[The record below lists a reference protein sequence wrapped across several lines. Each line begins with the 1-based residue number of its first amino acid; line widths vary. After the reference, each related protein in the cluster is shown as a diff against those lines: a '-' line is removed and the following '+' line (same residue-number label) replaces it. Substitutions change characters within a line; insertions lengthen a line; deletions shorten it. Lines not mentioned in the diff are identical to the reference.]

1 MIFEKWTV
9 MLNLFQHLCW
19 ILFIDSKI
27 ALFFFARISMIAKIV
42 SFTDEGKKVENLL
55 KEKIPEIVWRQKSE
69 SENLGDWT
77 ADAFS
82 KRIPLVFVSAVGIAV
97 REVAPFVKDKLSDS
111 PVVVVDEKCGFA
123 VPVLSG
129 HFGGANDIARLIAE
143 KTGAK
148 AVITTATD
156 VEGKFA
162 ADVFARKNSL
172 QIMNRDGIKKVSSK
186 ILKNEKI
193 KFWIESGIKIL
204 ESAEK
209 NLPDEIEIIRQKDEP
224 EAADIKIC
232 GQISS
237 EKNCSLWLR
246 PKNLCIGIGC
256 KKGKTFAELK
266 SFLMQTFQK
275 KGFNIEEISCFS
287 SIDIK
292 KNEAGLLELAQFFGV
307 PFLTFSSSELENAE
321 GDFSESE
328 FVRKIT
334 GVPNV
339 CERAAALSCGK
350 NAEKAELL
358 LKKTCGNG
366 ITLAVSRKNAEI
378 KTWR

>member
-1 MIFEKWTV
+1 
-9 MLNLFQHLCW
+9 
-19 ILFIDSKI
+19 
-27 ALFFFARISMIAKIV
+27 MIAKIV
-42 SFTDEGKKVENLL
+42 SFTDEGKKVENIL

-69 SENLGDWT
+69 SENLREWT

-82 KRIPLVFVSAVGIAV
+82 KRIPLVFVSAAGIAV
-97 REVAPFVKDKLSDS
+97 RTVAPFVKDKLSDS

-129 HFGGANDIARLIAE
+129 HFGGANEIARLIAE
-143 KTGAK
+143 KTKAT

-172 QIMNRDGIKKVSSK
+172 QIMNRDGIKIVSSK

-193 KFWIESGIKIL
+193 KIWIESGIKIL

-209 NLPDEIEIIRQKDEP
+209 NLPGEIEIIRQKDGP

-246 PKNLCIGIGC
+246 PKNLCVGIGC

-266 SFLMQTFQK
+266 SFLMQTFQE

-378 KTWR
+378 RTWR